1 MEIEAGTLIANRYR
15 VIRPLGRGGMG
26 EVFAAENTRTGRPV
40 AIKVLHADAKAKH
53 SAVER
58 FRREARAA
66 GSINSDYVT
75 QVLDVEEDANFGI
88 VLVFEL
94 LEGES
99 LIDRLKRTGPIHFD
113 ELYVIIE
120 QVWMGLADAHRVKII
135 HRDLKPSNVFLERRP
150 DGSTRVKILDFGISK
165 LPKEMEGETLTE
177 MGQSL
182 GTFSFMPP
190 EQIGKAKMV
199 DERADIYACTTMIYQ
214 SLTGQLPYLA
224 KNVLVMVEMK
234 AKAPPRRIGDAM
246 DGPIDPR
253 LESFVARGLARDPD
267 QRFQTATEAL
277 AAWRE
282 LSPRSSG
289 APYVQPNALGTAHT
303 QPAPQ
308 TAVSMSRT
316 PSHTPP
322 SMGGGPR
329 GTFPYDV
336 TRQEPHIRRPEPP
349 PIEAENTTD
358 DAAATLAMP
367 IARLMPNQNG
377 GGPQWPPLPQPSGS
391 SAARPS
397 PSGYG
402 STSNSYP
409 GLSSSGTYGVVQ
421 PPVPASQ
428 NMPPGYGSPMQT
440 PMPNATYPEAS
451 RSYGQQSMSVPAQ
464 QPAWQQ
470 QTGMQPIATST
481 PQPEPRRMW
490 PFLLG
495 GVLFALIGFGIVA
508 AIMLS
513 TGK

>member
-1 MEIEAGTLIANRYR
+1 MEIETGTIIANRYR

-26 EVFAAENTRTGRPV
+26 EVFAAENTRTGRQV

-99 LIDRLKRTGPIHFD
+99 LIDRLKRTGPIPFD
-113 ELYVIIE
+113 ELYVLLE

-135 HRDLKPSNVFLERRP
+135 HRDLKPSNIFLERRP

-246 DGPIDPR
+246 DGFIDPR
-253 LESFVARGLARDPD
+253 LEAFVARGLARDPD

-277 AAWRE
+277 ASWRE

-289 APYVQPNALGTAHT
+289 PYMQPNALGSAHT
-303 QPAPQ
+303 MPAPQ
-308 TAVSMSRT
+308 TATPMSRT
-316 PSHTPP
+316 PSHAPP
-322 SMGGGPR
+322 AMSGGPR
-329 GTFPYDV
+329 GTIPYDV
-336 TRQEPHIRRPEPP
+336 TRHEPHIRRPEPP

-367 IARLMPNQNG
+367 IARLMPNQTG

-391 SAARPS
+391 SAGRPS
-397 PSGYG
+397 PSQYG
-402 STSNSYP
+402 PSSNNYT
-409 GLSSSGTYGVVQ
+409 GAASSGTYGAVQ
-421 PPVPASQ
+421 PPVSASQ
-428 NMPPGYGSPMQT
+428 SMPPGYGSPMQT
-440 PMPNATYPEAS
+440 PMPGAPYPEAS
-451 RSYGQQSMSVPAQ
+451 RSYPQQPMSAPQ
-464 QPAWQQ
+464 QPAWPQ
-470 QTGMQPIATST
+470 QTGMQPIATDLAS
-481 PQPEPRRMW
+481 QPAPRRVW